1 MSMEA
6 ANGGFLEKKTF
17 LKIAVLKV
25 TRWNFVSKSLENRYE
40 KKNFL
45 IKLQASSLQLYYK
58 MNFFKRIFKEISLQI
73 SEHLQM

>member
-25 TRWNFVSKSLENRYE
+25 TTWNFLSKSLENKYE
-40 KKNFL
+40 KNFL

-58 MNFFKRIFKEISLQI
+58 MNFFKHIFKEISLQI
-73 SEHLQM
+73 SEQLQK